1 MLYSVAVMSASK
13 RKTLV
18 RTNSFSLARKAYLS
32 ALSNE
37 SYETCYSHASMTC
50 AGRPINI
57 NKLSDQITTS
67 QVRSS

>member
-37 SYETCYSHASMTC
+37 SYETCYSHASMTKKERQ
-50 AGRPINI
+50 APPFEGGEE
-57 NKLSDQITTS
+57 
-67 QVRSS
+67 